1 MTNSNNRSDVY
12 AWYSLSGNAGTA
24 FGVITGG
31 WIVHRLHQDLE
42 WQLVDAYRVAFY
54 GYTVLGFV
62 KTMLAFM
69 LSNAVELDK
78 KNRPQLESSPSE
90 NRETAPLLH
99 GEDAQIQ
106 SISSLKR
113 SWFPKLSR
121 GSIRIMI
128 SLCALFALDSFASG
142 LVSL

>member
-1 MTNSNNRSDVY
+1 M
-12 AWYSLSGNAGTA
+12 
-24 FGVITGG
+24 ITGG